1 MQPPS
6 LQDDSSLTLRRD
18 SVLRSV
24 RTDAAGIALT
34 IINDGQQVA
43 MLAKRVMKAAEVL
56 ETGNDYGL
64 AIQGAWHTG
73 EFVRFSLFGIF
84 R

>member
-1 MQPPS
+1 
-6 LQDDSSLTLRRD
+6 
-18 SVLRSV
+18 
-24 RTDAAGIALT
+24 
-34 IINDGQQVA
+34 